1 MVSGTRSGRL
11 NKDEGT
17 SNSKTRSAGEIVKDM
32 NGSIASGSTAN
43 GSSKCRNGKINS
55 KDIKSPITLGNASMD
70 SSNLRRPARG
80 APMKKMS
87 AFSRLQKSG
96 RPENRTPGSS
106 DKWKLE
112 GSEKKRPQSPLRR
125 SERIEKYNASSSSG
139 SKMSNKSSS
148 PLMQKKKVK
157 EVNNEEKLVE
167 SVTKEESKDKKIDV
181 KNDGLLKKR
190 KRLDARSYRASLK
203 PQTKKPKSSDATI
216 LHQKDVASHGDKI
229 DSGASDCTKLQKDGH
244 GCSERKGEELRWK
257 CPNENFEE
265 AGEGSSSD
273 SKDLVEVTLGTEGK
287 RKIPSS
293 SMKHE
298 FIETNEPET
307 EGSCSQSKC
316 CGILLQSSPVG
327 STAKEN
333 SGGDVR
339 RDNDVEADRINA
351 CGFDREELGTAELVE
366 SSAEDRALAGDLY
379 PESAA
384 ISVRPSSKQI
394 LILETSTADV
404 SSSSPSMTEKKNLE
418 QCAVCSKL
426 KSISG
431 RVQDSEDQELCSCKH
446 TTELEEVL
454 ETVNALEN
462 PHKDETVAGCHQGVE
477 AKGNSVLETR
487 EQFAGT
493 AMQSLIASTDTVYV
507 NVSMDGDRGRLEF
520 SDCIGAPNEQPGAT
534 YLKESS
540 REIQTESDANAC
552 IICRHPGLLLC
563 CDGKGCKRSYHL
575 TCLDPPLQIIPP
587 GLWLCIRC
595 VKKKIEFGEHSV
607 SKGIESV
614 WDVKEGM
621 QNVKVYLVKY
631 EGVSHVHNRWIPES
645 QMLLEAPTLVS
656 KFNRRYQKEKVIRW
670 KQEWTEPH
678 RLLQKR
684 LLMPLKL
691 ADEFFCGLG
700 NNISHCYH
708 EWLVKWK
715 GLDYEHATWEFENSP
730 FLCSS
735 DGKMLI
741 KDYETRCEEAKKAY
755 DPSRIEK
762 ASQVKKNPFYKLPRL
777 PDGCPPGLDN
787 DHLNSVNRLR
797 EFWHKSQNA
806 VFIDDQERV
815 VKSILFIIA
824 LLSHACRPFL
834 IISTITSLS
843 LWEAKFHRLAPSINV
858 VVYNGSKAV
867 RKMIRTLEF
876 YEEGGC
882 IMFQVLL
889 SHPDAI
895 VEDFENLEC
904 IGWEAIIV
912 DECQNSR
919 VFKHFEQFKNLSA
932 DFKLLLLSAPL
943 KDSLAE
949 YINLLLFLDS
959 GGKENCISNLK
970 FDHNDHAGTLAILK
984 ERLARY
990 YAYERKPDSSKFIE
1004 YWVPVQFSNVQL
1016 EQYCFTLISNSIALR
1031 SCSKIDHVGALRD
1044 VLISTR
1050 KCCDHPY
1057 LVDELLQTSLTKDL
1071 PAVNILDVG
1080 VNASGK
1086 LLLLD
1091 KILKEIKNRGL
1102 RVLILFQSIG
1112 GAGRNSIGD
1121 ILDDFLRQRFGAD
1134 SYERVDSG
1142 LVLSKKLAALN
1153 MFNDKVKGRF
1163 VFLIENRAC
1172 LPSIK
1177 LSSVDAIIIYNS
1189 DWNPLNDLRSLQ
1201 KISLE
1206 SQFEQVAVFRL
1217 YSSCT
1222 IEEKVL
1228 IFAKQDMI
1236 LESNIQSISPSVSH
1250 SLLSWGASYLFSKLD
1265 ELHQQENRNNCSENS
1280 SDNLLLDN
1288 VVLELLTKLSSKAGA
1303 RDPSNCSILIKAQQ
1317 SGASYSRN
1325 IMLVGEKD
1333 GISSLDKDPP
1343 SFWSHL
1349 LDGKYPQWRY
1359 ISEPSQRSRRKVQHP
1374 DDSLKTPEAVND
1386 EVKKKRRKVA
1396 SNIVDPTSL
1405 QSWLHD
1411 KRKEAAEG
1419 KDFVLPAN
1427 SAQCSSSHPS
1437 LNSPRK
1443 EPLVPSTM
1451 TNEPELS
1458 GGRTN
1463 VVTRHTVSSCNVMSH
1478 AIHNQSV
1485 SPMSLDD
1492 SGVHRHEG
1500 REKLMNA
1507 QKSLHAQ
1514 LKPEL
1519 SKLCDTLRLSDD
1531 VKSTAEMFLEYI
1543 MNNHHVNREPE
1554 ALLQAFKISLCWCAA
1569 SLLKHKVDHQA
1580 SFALAKKYL
1589 NFECNEELAE
1599 FIYYKLRKVK
1609 KKFSHQTGALRKEDE
1624 PNSVENQSSLSGKDI
1639 SREPVHEMTP
1649 NSAASHRQETE
1660 GIELRENPHGR
1671 RCTEQKILVGQEQ
1684 VLVTPMLQHNIGSL
1698 KDELLKKRVDLIHKI
1713 CSRRAD
1719 ELMAKQQLEISDFNI
1734 HKEEEKMKLKK
1745 THVLDLELIR
1755 AIHTD
1760 STVRNDK
1767 IRLLTQEFSK
1777 KMAAF
1782 EERMKCRRSNLEAM
1796 QLNARNKEE
1805 QIKDHWVE
1813 EAKAGKLAESFDSI
1827 PLPDSG
1833 FGVEEFKEVREQ
1845 SGMCDGS
1852 GNMVFQSGPS
1862 SDPLLTDVTT
1872 DVVEPIDLTAK
1883 YSEKSARNPTG
1894 VAEGVPI
1901 EPETVVSQ
1909 SNNMNEMESVEPSS
1923 ASGEI
1928 PESISPGETG
1938 NLPTRTEDPAPQ
1950 ASIMNSEGSRPDG
1963 IVSRATTAVDSERVV
1978 GADNSDGAWLI
1989 SPHLQ
1994 SHAQSPSLVNASTS
2008 SGCRNSVTSNQ
2019 EHFICEHE
2027 RPPASVGVMGD
2038 QGPGSSLQIAVPPL
2052 HSIDVVHSQV
2062 EQTNQ
2067 NATIS
2072 DSHDQCS
2079 SSSKQIVDP
2088 ALHSVDVV
2096 RSQPINHSTTILDSL
2111 QLQLPPSTDM
2121 PLVEHGRG
2129 SASLCIE
2136 RQEELHRQ
2144 IHCSGQ
2150 QTEAPLQQPNMTA
2163 TVPIGQSSQLVL
2175 HLSQPLVHP
2184 SPLNASMPPERPH
2197 SEDLRST
2204 SMQPESGS
2212 HLSQLFPM
2220 APLLPPLGLQPEP
2233 LKNELTR
2240 LRIHQD
2246 SLTKLHD
2253 DKKEQLELECDQ
2265 ELERVRQKYDALLK
2279 DAETE
2284 FLRNKEMIETIY
2296 NKVYMNQ
2303 ILAEEFRAKFI
2314 ENKGPTSASFHGQFS
2329 NSLQYFLQASRMS
2342 QASQPQVAQRPVS
2355 ATLVP
2360 ASTPAT
2366 LSPAPGPAPTPSLL
2380 ASARTRVP
2388 GSAGT
2393 LVSSGQVV
2401 RNTTSV
2407 VLSNVARP
2415 CYTQTLTP
2423 RANLQA
2429 GSEARAPAPHLH
2441 RFRPHTSMSVQN
2453 LVKPTNEMS
2462 SQQWAFANL
2471 GSASSTS
2478 AQAAAPSHV
2487 RPSSITI
2494 NGTCQP
2500 VSSGILP
2507 VCRGSTLAPVDLPLD
2522 TGDPQI
2528 GADLQNLSQL
2538 ADLSPNFDRYLSSNL
2553 ALIGGELPQSCMD
2566 AARPVASADV
2576 VCISDDD

>member
-1 MVSGTRSGRL
+1 MASGTRSGRL

-17 SNSKTRSAGEIVKDM
+17 SNSKTRSAGGIVKDM
-32 NGSIASGSTAN
+32 KGSIASGSTAN
-43 GSSKCRNGKINS
+43 GSSKCRNNKINS
-55 KDIKSPITLGNASMD
+55 KDIKSPTTLGNASMD
-70 SSNLRRPARG
+70 SSNLKRSTRET
-80 APMKKMS
+80 PMKKMS
-87 AFSRLQKSG
+87 AFSSLQKSG
-96 RPENRTPGSS
+96 RPKNQTPASL
-106 DKWKLE
+106 DKRKLE
-112 GSEKKRPQSPLRR
+112 GTEKKRPQSPLRR
-125 SERIEKYNASSSSG
+125 SERIEKYSASSSSG

-148 PLMQKKKVK
+148 PLTEKKKVK
-157 EVNNEEKLVE
+157 EVNNEENLGE
-167 SVTKEESKDKKIDV
+167 SVTKEERKDKKLDV
-181 KNDGLLKKR
+181 KSDGLLKKR
-190 KRLDARSYRASLK
+190 KRLDARSYRALLK
-203 PQTKKPKSSDATI
+203 PQVKKPRSSDATAM
-216 LHQKDVASHGDKI
+216 HQKDDTSHGDKI
-229 DSGASDCTKLQKDGH
+229 DSGACDSMELKKDGH
-244 GCSERKGEELRWK
+244 GCSERKEEELRWK
-257 CPNENFEE
+257 CSDEKFEE
-265 AGEGSSSD
+265 AVEGSSSD
-273 SKDLVEVTLGTEGK
+273 SKDLAELTLGTVGN
-287 RKIPSS
+287 RKTPSS

-298 FIETNEPET
+298 FIETNEPRT
-307 EGSCSQSKC
+307 EDGWSQSKC
-316 CGILLQSSPVG
+316 GGILLQSSPVG

-339 RDNDVEADRINA
+339 RENNVEGDRINA

-366 SSAEDRALAGDLY
+366 SSSEDKALAGDLY
-379 PESAA
+379 PESGP
-384 ISVRPSSKQI
+384 ISVRPSNKQI
-394 LILETSTADV
+394 LILETSTADAM
-404 SSSSPSMTEKKNLE
+404 SSSPSMTEKKNLE
-418 QCAVCSKL
+418 RCTVCSKL
-426 KSISG
+426 Q

-446 TTELEEVL
+446 TTEHEEVL
-454 ETVNALEN
+454 ETVVVLEN
-462 PHKDETVAGCHQGVE
+462 PHKDETVAGCRQGVE
-477 AKGNSVLETR
+477 AKGNSVLETT
-487 EQFAGT
+487 EQFSGST
-493 AMQSLIASTDTVYV
+493 MQSFIPSADTI
-507 NVSMDGDRGRLEF
+507 NVTVPMDGDRGRLEV
-520 SDCIGAPNEQPGAT
+520 SDCIGVPNEQLSST

-540 REIQTESDANAC
+540 MEIQTESDANAC
-552 IICRHPGLLLC
+552 IICKHPGLLLC

-575 TCLDPPLQIIPP
+575 SCLDPPLQSIPP
-587 GLWLCIRC
+587 GLWLCICC
-595 VKKKIEFGEHSV
+595 VKKKIEFGVHSV
-607 SKGIESV
+607 SKGIESI

-621 QNVKVYLVKY
+621 QNGKVYLVKY
-631 EGVSHVHNRWIPES
+631 EGVSHVHNHWIPES

-656 KFNRRYQKEKVIRW
+656 KFHRRYQKEKVIRW

-700 NNISHCYH
+700 NNISYCYH
-708 EWLVKWK
+708 EWFVKWK

-741 KDYETRCEEAKKAY
+741 KDYETRREEAKKAS

-762 ASQVKKNPFYKLPRL
+762 ALQVKKNPFYKLPRL

-787 DHLNSVNRLR
+787 DHLNSVNRLC

-824 LLSHACRPFL
+824 LLSHSCRPFL

-843 LWEAKFHRLAPSINV
+843 LWETKFNRVAPSINV
-858 VVYNGSKAV
+858 VVYNGSKPV

-912 DECQNSR
+912 DESQNSR
-919 VFKHFEQFKNLSA
+919 IFKHFEQLKNLST

-943 KDSLAE
+943 KDNLAE
-949 YINLLLFLDS
+949 YLNLLSFLDS

-984 ERLARY
+984 ERLTRY
-990 YAYERKPDSSKFIE
+990 LAYERKPDSSKFIE

-1031 SCSKIDHVGALRD
+1031 SCSKVDHVGALRD
-1044 VLISTR
+1044 VLISSR

-1057 LVDELLQTSLTKDL
+1057 LVDKLLQTSLTKDI

-1091 KILKEIKNRGL
+1091 KILKAIKNRGL

-1153 MFNDKVKGRF
+1153 MFNDKLKGRF

-1206 SQFEQVAVFRL
+1206 SQFEQVTVFRL

-1265 ELHQQENRNNCSENS
+1265 ELHQQGEQNNFSENS
-1280 SDNLLLDN
+1280 TDNLLLDN
-1288 VVLELLTKLSSKAGA
+1288 VVVELLTKLYRKAGA
-1303 RDPSNCSILIKAQQ
+1303 RDPSNCSILIKARQ

-1349 LDGKYPQWRY
+1349 LDGRYPQWRY
-1359 ISEPSQRSRRKVQHP
+1359 VSEPSQRSRRKVQHP

-1396 SNIVDPTSL
+1396 CSIVDPTSF
-1405 QSWLHD
+1405 QSWLQD

-1427 SAQCSSSHPS
+1427 STQCGSNYPS
-1437 LNSPRK
+1437 LNSPWK
-1443 EPLVPSTM
+1443 EPLVPSTI
-1451 TNEPELS
+1451 TKEPELS
-1458 GGRTN
+1458 GGRSN
-1463 VVTRHTVSSCNVMSH
+1463 VVTQHTV
-1478 AIHNQSV
+1478 HNQSV

-1492 SGVHRHEG
+1492 SGVHRPEG
-1500 REKLMNA
+1500 REKLMTA
-1507 QKSLHAQ
+1507 QRSLHVQ
-1514 LKPEL
+1514 LKPEI
-1519 SKLCDTLRLSDD
+1519 SKLCETLRLSDD
-1531 VKSTAEMFLEYI
+1531 VKSAAEMFLEYI
-1543 MNNHHVNREPE
+1543 MNNHHVSQEPE
-1554 ALLQAFKISLCWCAA
+1554 TLLQAFKISLCWCAA
-1569 SLLKHKVDHQA
+1569 SFLKHNVDHQE

-1599 FIYYKLRKVK
+1599 SVYYKLRKVK
-1609 KKFSHQTGALRKEDE
+1609 KKFSRRSGALRKEDE
-1624 PNSVENQSSLSGKDI
+1624 PNSVENQSSLSGKDV

-1649 NSAASHRQETE
+1649 NSAASHHQEME
-1660 GIELRENPHGR
+1660 EDELRENPDGR
-1671 RCTEQKILVGQEQ
+1671 RCPEQKKLVEQEQ
-1684 VLVTPMLQHNIGSL
+1684 VLVTPPMLQHNIGSL

-1713 CSRRAD
+1713 CSRRAED
-1719 ELMAKQQLEISDFNI
+1719 LRVKQQLEISDFNI

-1745 THVLDLELIR
+1745 AHDLDLELIR
-1755 AIHTD
+1755 TIHTD

-1767 IRLLTQEFSK
+1767 IRLLNQEFSK
-1777 KMAAF
+1777 KMVAF
-1782 EERMKCRRSNLEAM
+1782 EEHMKCKRSNLEVM

-1805 QIKDHWVE
+1805 QIRDHWVE
-1813 EAKAGKLAESFDSI
+1813 EAKAGKLAESFDNI

-1833 FGVEEFKEVREQ
+1833 FGVEELTVVSEQ
-1845 SGMCDGS
+1845 SGVCDGS
-1852 GNMVFQSGPS
+1852 GNTVLQSGPS
-1862 SDPLLTDVTT
+1862 SDHLFIDVTT
-1872 DVVEPIDLTAK
+1872 TDAVEPIDLIAK
-1883 YSEKSARNPTG
+1883 YSEKSARNTTG
-1894 VAEGVPI
+1894 GAEGVPI
-1901 EPETVVSQ
+1901 ELETVVSL
-1909 SNNMNEMESVEPSS
+1909 SNNMNEGESVEPSYTS
-1923 ASGEI
+1923 VEI
-1928 PESISPGETG
+1928 PASLSPGETG
-1938 NLPTRTEDPAPQ
+1938 RMPTRTEDPAPQ
-1950 ASIMNSEGSRPDG
+1950 ASIMNSAGSRPDE
-1963 IVSRATTAVDSERVV
+1963 IVSRATTAVDSEQVV
-1978 GADNSDGAWLI
+1978 GVDDSDGAWLI
-1989 SPHLQ
+1989 SAHLQ
-1994 SHAQSPSLVNASTS
+1994 NHAKSASLVNASTS
-2008 SGCRNSVTSNQ
+2008 AGCRNSVPSNQ

-2027 RPPASVGVMGD
+2027 RAAASVGVVSD
-2038 QGPGSSLQIAVPPL
+2038 QGHGSSQQIVVPPL
-2052 HSIDVVHSQV
+2052 HSVDIVHLQV
-2062 EQTNQ
+2062 EPTNR

-2072 DSHDQCS
+2072 DTLDQVS
-2079 SSSKQIVDP
+2079 SSSQQIADP
-2088 ALHSVDVV
+2088 TLHSVDVV
-2096 RSQPINHSTTILDSL
+2096 LSQPINHSTTILDSL

-2121 PLVEHGRG
+2121 PLVDHGRG
-2129 SASLCIE
+2129 STSICIE
-2136 RQEELHRQ
+2136 SQEEPHSQ
-2144 IHCSGQ
+2144 ILCSSQ
-2150 QTEAPLQQPNMTA
+2150 QTEAPLQQPNITA
-2163 TVPIGQSSQLVL
+2163 AVPVGQSGQLVSQ
-2175 HLSQPLVHP
+2175 LSQPLVDP

-2197 SEDLRST
+2197 SGDLST
-2204 SMQPESGS
+2204 SVQAESGS
-2212 HLSQLFPM
+2212 RLSQLFHM
-2220 APLLPPLGLQPEP
+2220 APLLPPQGLQPEP

-2253 DKKEQLELECDQ
+2253 DKKLRLQLECDQ
-2265 ELERVRQKYDALLK
+2265 ELERVRKKYDALLK

-2284 FLRNKEMIETIY
+2284 FLQNKEMIETIY

-2314 ENKGPTSASFHGQFS
+2314 ENKGPTSASFHGLFS
-2329 NSLQYFLQASRMS
+2329 NSLQHLLQASRAS

-2355 ATLVP
+2355 ATTVP
-2360 ASTPAT
+2360 ASTPAS
-2366 LSPAPGPAPTPSLL
+2366 LPPVPGPAPTPSLL

-2388 GSAGT
+2388 GST
-2393 LVSSGQVV
+2393 CSLVSSGQMVH
-2401 RNTTSV
+2401 NTTSV
-2407 VLSNVARP
+2407 ILSNVARP
-2415 CYTQTLTP
+2415 RYSPTLTP
-2423 RANLQA
+2423 RVNLQV
-2429 GSEARAPAPHLH
+2429 GNETRAPAPHLH

-2453 LVKPTNEMS
+2453 FVMPTNEMS
-2462 SQQWAFANL
+2462 SQQQALANL
-2471 GSASSTS
+2471 GSATCTS

-2487 RPSSITI
+2487 RPSLVTI
-2494 NGTCQP
+2494 SGTCQP
-2500 VSSGILP
+2500 ISSGILP
-2507 VCRGSTLAPVDLPLD
+2507 VCRGATLAPVDLPLD
-2522 TGDPQI
+2522 TGDSQM

-2538 ADLSPNFDRYLSSNL
+2538 ADLSPNFDSCLSSNL
-2553 ALIGGELPQSCMD
+2553 GLIGGELPQSCMD
-2566 AARPVASADV
+2566 AARPFASTDV

>member
-32 NGSIASGSTAN
+32 KGSIASGSTAN

-55 KDIKSPITLGNASMD
+55 KYIKSTTTLGNASMD
-70 SSNLRRPARG
+70 SSNLRRPTRG

-87 AFSRLQKSG
+87 AFSGLQKSG
-96 RPENRTPGSS
+96 RAENQTPASS
-106 DKWKLE
+106 DKWKME

-148 PLMQKKKVK
+148 PLMEMKKVK
-157 EVNNEEKLVE
+157 EVNNEEKLME

-181 KNDGLLKKR
+181 KRDGSLKKR

-203 PQTKKPKSSDATI
+203 PQAKKPKSSDATT

-229 DSGASDCTKLQKDGH
+229 DSGGRDSAELQKDGL
-244 GCSERKGEELRWK
+244 GSSERKGEDLRWK
-257 CPNENFEE
+257 CSNENFEE
-265 AGEGSSSD
+265 AVEGSSSD
-273 SKDLVEVTLGTEGK
+273 SKDLVELTLGNEGK

-298 FIETNEPET
+298 YIETNEPGT
-307 EGSCSQSKC
+307 EDSCSQSKC
-316 CGILLQSSPVG
+316 CGMLLQSSPVG
-327 STAKEN
+327 SAKDN
-333 SGGDVR
+333 SGGDVQR
-339 RDNDVEADRINA
+339 ENDVEGDRINA
-351 CGFDREELGTAELVE
+351 YGFDREEFGTAELVE
-366 SSAEDRALAGDLY
+366 SSAEDRALAGDLF
-379 PESAA
+379 PESGA
-384 ISVRPSSKQI
+384 ISVRPSNKQI
-394 LILETSTADV
+394 LILETSTADA
-404 SSSSPSMTEKKNLE
+404 SSSSPSMTEKKTLE
-418 QCAVCSKL
+418 RCTVCSKL
-426 KSISG
+426 KRG
-431 RVQDSEDQELCSCKH
+431 QDSEDQELCSCKH
-446 TTELEEVL
+446 PTEDEEVL
-454 ETVNALEN
+454 D
-462 PHKDETVAGCHQGVE
+462 PRKDGTVAGCHQGVE

-487 EQFAGT
+487 EHFSGT
-493 AMQSLIASTDTVYV
+493 AMQSLIASADTVYV
-507 NVSMDGDRGRLEF
+507 TVSMDGDRGRLEV
-520 SDCIGAPNEQPGAT
+520 SDCIGAPNEQPGST

-540 REIQTESDANAC
+540 MEIQTESDANAC
-552 IICRHPGLLLC
+552 IICKHPGLLLC

-575 TCLDPPLQIIPP
+575 SCLDPPLQSIPP
-587 GLWLCIRC
+587 GLWLCTC
-595 VKKKIEFGEHSV
+595 CMKKKIEFGVHSV

-621 QNVKVYLVKY
+621 QNGKVYLVKY
-631 EGVSHVHNRWIPES
+631 EGISHVHNRWIPES

-670 KQEWTEPH
+670 KQEWTVPH

-700 NNISHCYH
+700 NNISYCYH

-715 GLDYEHATWEFENSP
+715 GLDHEYATWEFENSP

-741 KDYETRCEEAKKAY
+741 KDYETRREEAKKAY

-762 ASQVKKNPFYKLPRL
+762 KMLPIPLSHAKVKKNPFYKLPRL

-806 VFIDDQERV
+806 VFIDDQ
-815 VKSILFIIA
+815 
-824 LLSHACRPFL
+824 
-834 IISTITSLS
+834 
-843 LWEAKFHRLAPSINV
+843 
-858 VVYNGSKAV
+858 
-867 RKMIRTLEF
+867 
-876 YEEGGC
+876 
-882 IMFQVLL
+882 
-889 SHPDAI
+889 
-895 VEDFENLEC
+895 DFENLEC

-919 VFKHFEQFKNLSA
+919 VFKHLEQFKNLST
-932 DFKLLLLSAPL
+932 DFKLLLSSAPL

-949 YINLLLFLDS
+949 YLKLLLFLDS

-990 YAYERKPDSSKFIE
+990 HAYERKPDSSKFIE

-1031 SCSKIDHVGALRD
+1031 SCSKVDHVGALRD

-1057 LVDELLQTSLTKDL
+1057 LVEKLLQTSLTKDL

-1142 LVLSKKLAALN
+1142 LVLSKKLAALS
-1153 MFNDKVKGRF
+1153 MFNDKGKGRF

-1172 LPSIK
+1172 LPSVK

-1206 SQFEQVAVFRL
+1206 PQFEQVAVFRL

-1265 ELHQQENRNNCSENS
+1265 ELHQQGNQNNCSENS
-1280 SDNLLLDN
+1280 SDNSFLDN
-1288 VVLELLTKLSSKAGA
+1288 VVLELLTKLSSKDGA

-1333 GISSLDKDPP
+1333 GISSLNKDPP
-1343 SFWSHL
+1343 NFWSNL

-1359 ISEPSQRSRRKVQHP
+1359 ISEPSQRSRRKVQQP

-1386 EVKKKRRKVA
+1386 ELKKKRRKVA

-1405 QSWLHD
+1405 QSWLQD
-1411 KRKEAAEG
+1411 KRKEAAKA

-1427 SAQCSSSHPS
+1427 STQCGSSHPS

-1443 EPLVPSTM
+1443 ELVPSTM

-1458 GGRTN
+1458 GGQRN
-1463 VVTRHTVSSCNVMSH
+1463 VVTQHTVSSCNVMSH

-1492 SGVHRHEG
+1492 SGIHRSEG

-1507 QKSLHAQ
+1507 QRSLHAQ

-1519 SKLCDTLRLSDD
+1519 SKLCDTLRLS
-1531 VKSTAEMFLEYI
+1531 
-1543 MNNHHVNREPE
+1543 
-1554 ALLQAFKISLCWCAA
+1554 CWCAA
-1569 SLLKHKVDHQA
+1569 SILKHDVDHQE
-1580 SFALAKKYL
+1580 SFACAKKYL

-1599 FIYYKLRKVK
+1599 FVYYKLRKVK
-1609 KKFSHQTGALRKEDE
+1609 KRFSHRTGALKKEDE
-1624 PNSVENQSSLSGKDI
+1624 PNLVENQSSLSGKNV
-1639 SREPVHEMTP
+1639 SREPVCEMTP
-1649 NSAASHRQETE
+1649 NSAASHHQEME
-1660 GIELRENPHGR
+1660 GDELRENPHGC

-1684 VLVTPMLQHNIGSL
+1684 VLATPMLQHNIGSL

-1719 ELMAKQQLEISDFNI
+1719 ELMVKQQLEISDFNI

-1745 THVLDLELIR
+1745 AHDLDLELIR
-1755 AIHTD
+1755 TIHTD

-1767 IRLLTQEFSK
+1767 IRLLNQEFSK

-1782 EERMKCRRSNLEAM
+1782 EEHMKCKRGNLEVM

-1833 FGVEEFKEVREQ
+1833 FGVEEFNEVSEQ
-1845 SGMCDGS
+1845 SGMCDGP
-1852 GNMVFQSGPS
+1852 GNTVFQSGPS
-1862 SDPLLTDVTT
+1862 SDPLFIDVTT
-1872 DVVEPIDLTAK
+1872 DAVETIDLVAK

-1894 VAEGVPI
+1894 GAEGVLI

-1928 PESISPGETG
+1928 PESISLGETG
-1938 NLPTRTEDPAPQ
+1938 NMPTRTEDPASQ
-1950 ASIMNSEGSRPDG
+1950 ASIMNSEGSRPDR
-1963 IVSRATTAVDSERVV
+1963 IVSRVTTAVDSELVV
-1978 GADNSDGAWLI
+1978 GADNSDGAWLM
-1989 SPHLQ
+1989 SSHLQ
-1994 SHAQSPSLVNASTS
+1994 SHAKSPSLVNALTS
-2008 SGCRNSVTSNQ
+2008 SGCRNGVTSNQ
-2019 EHFICEHE
+2019 EHLICEHE
-2027 RPPASVGVMGD
+2027 RPPASVGVVGD
-2038 QGPGSSLQIAVPPL
+2038 QGPDSSQQIAVPPL

-2062 EQTNQ
+2062 EQTNR

-2072 DSHDQCS
+2072 DSVDQGS
-2079 SSSKQIVDP
+2079 SSSQQIVDP
-2088 ALHSVDVV
+2088 ALDSVDVIP
-2096 RSQPINHSTTILDSL
+2096 SQPINRSTTILDSL

-2129 SASLCIE
+2129 SASRCIE
-2136 RQEELHRQ
+2136 SQEVSHRQ

-2204 SMQPESGS
+2204 SVQPESGS
-2212 HLSQLFPM
+2212 HLSQPFHM
-2220 APLLPPLGLQPEP
+2220 APLLPPQGLQPEP

-2253 DKKEQLELECDQ
+2253 DKKLQLELERDQ
-2265 ELERVRQKYDALLK
+2265 ELERVRKKYDALLK

-2314 ENKGPTSASFHGQFS
+2314 ENKGSTSASFHGQFS
-2329 NSLQYFLQASRMS
+2329 NSLQHFLRASRMS
-2342 QASQPQVAQRPVS
+2342 QASPPQVAQRPVS

-2366 LSPAPGPAPTPSLL
+2366 LPPAPGPAPTPSLL
-2380 ASARTRVP
+2380 ASARTWVP
-2388 GSAGT
+2388 GSAGS
-2393 LVSSGQVV
+2393 LVSSGQMIW
-2401 RNTTSV
+2401 NTTSV
-2407 VLSNVARP
+2407 VLSNVARSR
-2415 CYTQTLTP
+2415 YGQTLTP
-2423 RANLQA
+2423 RANLQV
-2429 GSEARAPAPHLH
+2429 GSETRAPAPHLH
-2441 RFRPHTSMSVQN
+2441 RFRPHTSTSVQN
-2453 LVKPTNEMS
+2453 LVIPTNEMS
-2462 SQQWAFANL
+2462 SQQRALANL

-2487 RPSSITI
+2487 HPSLVAI
-2494 NGTCQP
+2494 NGTCQA
-2500 VSSGILP
+2500 VSSDILP

-2538 ADLSPNFDRYLSSNL
+2538 ADLSPNFDRCLSSNL
-2553 ALIGGELPQSCMD
+2553 ALMGGELPQSCMD
-2566 AARPVASADV
+2566 VARRFASTDV